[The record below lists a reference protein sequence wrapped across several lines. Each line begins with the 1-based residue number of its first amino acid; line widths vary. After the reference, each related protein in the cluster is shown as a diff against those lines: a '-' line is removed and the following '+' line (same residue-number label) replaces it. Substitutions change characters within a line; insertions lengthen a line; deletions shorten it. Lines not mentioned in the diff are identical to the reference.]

1 MRLSVVVVTFNS
13 AACVGAAVDS
23 VARALPQAEIV
34 AVDNASEDD
43 TIAVLSSRPAVRVL
57 SSPQNVGFGRACNQG
72 AEAAGGT
79 HLLFLNPDV
88 VVTEAD
94 EGRLRPLGER
104 KPFGLI
110 APVLTRTDRG
120 RERVEGGKLESHW
133 LWDYLSAT
141 WLTLWPRELPLPTGA
156 RTNGRV
162 DWVSAAL
169 LLADAGEFRRLGG
182 FDPRFFLYY
191 EDRDLS
197 ARYRAAGLPVGTT
210 NALAGRH
217 SGSSSSPRDDLSVEA
232 LTWALLGWLEYLY
245 VHRGEATA
253 RRATGATVHTLR
265 LQAGSIRLARRG
277 APRSPR
283 LARKSEQLDA
293 LLASLRGQAA
303 RNADDYCPEARR
315 LLAEAWSL
323 ARARA

>member
-1 MRLSVVVVTFNS
+1 
-13 AACVGAAVDS
+13 
-23 VARALPQAEIV
+23 
-34 AVDNASEDD
+34 
-43 TIAVLSSRPAVRVL
+43 
-57 SSPQNVGFGRACNQG
+57 
-72 AEAAGGT
+72 
-79 HLLFLNPDV
+79 
-88 VVTEAD
+88 
-94 EGRLRPLGER
+94 
-104 KPFGLI
+104 
-110 APVLTRTDRG
+110 
-120 RERVEGGKLESHW
+120 
-133 LWDYLSAT
+133 
-141 WLTLWPRELPLPTGA
+141 
-156 RTNGRV
+156 V

-169 LLADAGEFRRLGG
+169 LLADAGEFSRLGG

-303 RNADDYCPEARR
+303 RNAGDYCPEARR